1 MKYRKNYISL
11 LISFIF
17 KTQVAM
23 YVPQTN
29 LLFLHKIVNKCHKVQ
44 LKLNNSSKIKIH
56 FYTWMHELKD
66 VSEFSPILFFR
77 MVWFLTI
84 YSFKNKIKKTLQV
97 SDLFFFFNQH
107 MFVPKN
113 GNLSFSVAVN
123 LSRHVVNYMSGRL
136 NKLSF

>member
-1 MKYRKNYISL
+1 MKNKMKYRKNYISL

-97 SDLFFFFNQH
+97 SDIFFFLTSTCLCRKMVISVLALPLTYH
-107 MFVPKN
+107 DT
-113 GNLSFSVAVN
+113 LSITCPVD
-123 LSRHVVNYMSGRL
+123 
-136 NKLSF
+136 